1 MVKLS
6 PSIFGADFGRLNE
19 QIKAVEDCKV
29 EMLHIDVMDGNYV
42 PNIAFGP
49 DQIAMLRP
57 HTDLYFDVH
66 MMVTEPDRYIER
78 IVKAGAQMITVHAE
92 ATTHLHRSLML
103 IKSFGVDCGVVLNPA
118 TPPDVLKYV
127 LDDIDMVLVMTVNP
141 GGGGGAF
148 NPTMIEKVREIKE
161 MIGDRDIDIEVDG
174 GVNAENVKSLV
185 DAGANVIVAGSFA
198 FTGDVAKN
206 LDDLRKAAD
215 A

>member
-6 PSIFGADFGRLNE
+6 PSIFGADFGNLE
-19 QIKAVEDCKV
+19 AQIKAVEEQKV
-29 EMLHIDVMDGNYV
+29 EMLHIDVMDGNFV

-57 HTDLYFDVH
+57 KTDLYFDVH
-66 MMVTEPDRYIER
+66 MMVREPDRYIER
-78 IVKAGAQMITVHAE
+78 MVKAGAQMITVHAE

-118 TPPDVLKYV
+118 TPIDVLKYV
-127 LDDIDMVLVMTVNP
+127 LDDIDMVLIMTVNP
-141 GGGGGAF
+141 GGGGGKFIPA
-148 NPTMIEKVREIKE
+148 TIEKVRELKE

-174 GVNAENVKSLV
+174 GVNPKNAKTLV
-185 DAGANVIVAGSFA
+185 DAGANVLVAGSFA
-198 FTGDVAKN
+198 FTGDVKKN
-206 LDDLRKAAD
+206 LTDLREAAE

>member
-1 MVKLS
+1 MIKLS
-6 PSIFGADFGRLNE
+6 PSIFGADFGKLGE

-57 HTDLYFDVH
+57 YSNLYFDVH

-78 IVKAGAQMITVHAE
+78 IVKAGANMITVHAE
-92 ATTHLHRSLML
+92 ATTHLHRSLTL

-118 TPPDVLKYV
+118 TPIDVLKYV
-127 LDDIDMVLVMTVNP
+127 LDDINMVLLMTVNP
-141 GGGGGAF
+141 GGGGGKF
-148 NPTMIEKVREIKE
+148 IPGMVEKVRELKE
-161 MIGDRDIDIEVDG
+161 MIGDRDIDIQVDG
-174 GVNAENVKSLV
+174 GVNLSNVKELV

-198 FTGDVAKN
+198 FTGDVKKN
-206 LDDLRKAAD
+206 IEDLRKAAQ

>member
-6 PSIFGADFGRLNE
+6 PSIFGADFGKLNE
-19 QIKAVEDCKV
+19 QIKAVEDCNV

-57 HTDLYFDVH
+57 HTNLYFDVH

-161 MIGDRDIDIEVDG
+161 MIGDRDIDIQVDG
-174 GVNAENVKSLV
+174 GVNADNVKSLV

-198 FTGDVAKN
+198 FTGDVKKN

>member
-19 QIKAVEDCKV
+19 QIKAVENCNV

-57 HTDLYFDVH
+57 HTDLFFDVH

-103 IKSFGVDCGVVLNPA
+103 IKSFGVKCGVVLNPA

-141 GGGGGAF
+141 GGGGGSF

-161 MIGDRDIDIEVDG
+161 MIGDRDIDIQVDG
-174 GVNAENVKSLV
+174 GVNSDNVKSLV

>member
-19 QIKAVEDCKV
+19 QIKAVEDCNV

-57 HTDLYFDVH
+57 HTDLFFDVH

-103 IKSFGVDCGVVLNPA
+103 IKSFGVKCGVVLNPA

-141 GGGGGAF
+141 GGGGGSF

-161 MIGDRDIDIEVDG
+161 MIGDRDIDIQVDG
-174 GVNAENVKSLV
+174 GVNSDNVKSLV

>member
-19 QIKAVEDCKV
+19 QIKAVEDCNV

-57 HTDLYFDVH
+57 HTDLFFDVH

-103 IKSFGVDCGVVLNPA
+103 IKSFGVKCGVVLNPA

-161 MIGDRDIDIEVDG
+161 MIGDRDIDIQVDG
-174 GVNAENVKSLV
+174 GVNADNVKSLV

>member
-57 HTDLYFDVH
+57 NTDLFFDVH
-66 MMVTEPDRYIER
+66 MMVREPDRYIER

-103 IKSFGVDCGVVLNPA
+103 IKSFGVKCGVVLNPA
-118 TPPDVLKYV
+118 TPLDVLKYV
-127 LDDIDMVLVMTVNP
+127 LDDIDMVLLMTVNP
-141 GGGGGAF
+141 GGGGGKCI
-148 NPTMIEKVREIKE
+148 MGMVEKVRELKE
-161 MIGDRDIDIEVDG
+161 MIGDRDIDIEIDG
-174 GVNAENVKSLV
+174 GINTENVKEFV

-198 FTGDVAKN
+198 FTGDVEKN
-206 LDDLRKAAD
+206 LQALREAAD
-215 A
+215 K